1 MSKYIIIK
9 RTKKQTKSFEG
20 YDWKHVNDYLDKMTS
35 NKENEKLNMLNY
47 HPTKIVEV
55 LSYEE
60 LEYIK
65 KNNCFPKFIVALFDY
80 ENDLENIKNICME
93 ALDMLKKVKK
103 DNEEKY
109 WRIKDKVW
117 NFVNQQMA
125 KIPQIEKEKEKIYES
140 LKKEIQ
146 IAHKLLKIGKWT
158 YE

>member
-20 YDWKHVNDYLDKMTS
+20 HDWKHVNDYLDKMTS

-47 HPTKIVEV
+47 HPTKMVEV

-60 LEYIK
+60 IEYIK
-65 KNNCFPKFIVALFDY
+65 KNNCFPKFIVAFFDY

-93 ALDMLKKVKK
+93 ALDMLKEVKK

-117 NFVNQQMA
+117 NFVNQQMD
-125 KIPQIEKEKEKIYES
+125 KIPQIEKEKEKIYKA
-140 LKKEIQ
+140 LKKEIA